1 MDQKEF
7 WNRKWKLAKS
17 SITPTKFAKKVSKM
31 IQPPATLLE
40 LGAGSGKDT
49 LFFAEQGFEV
59 TAVDFSDMSIEM
71 ITNLA
76 RTKRRKVKCRL
87 QDLTNLEIYG
97 KFDIIYADLTLHYFT
112 DAQTKAIIKKIYSL
126 LPEGGQ
132 LFARCKS
139 TTDSAYGQEEELE
152 KDMYLF
158 EGQPLHFFSKEYM
171 TQLTQAFSEVRIEE
185 VSHIQSRKD
194 APDIT
199 SSCIEL
205 FAVR

>member
-1 MDQKEF
+1 
-7 WNRKWKLAKS
+7 
-17 SITPTKFAKKVSKM
+17 M

-112 DAQTKAIIKKIYSL
+112 DAQTKAIIKKIYLL

-152 KDMYLF
+152 KDIRSGKSLRDF
-158 EGQPLHFFSKEYM
+158 
-171 TQLTQAFSEVRIEE
+171 V
-185 VSHIQSRKD
+185 QSLYESRYF
-194 APDIT
+194 IN
-199 SSCIEL
+199 
-205 FAVR
+205 